1 MKLQKEWID
10 FLREQYPHGSRI
22 RLREMKDPYH
32 PMEPG
37 TMGTLDCID
46 DVGTFHV
53 KWDNGSGLGLVIGED
68 SFTVLPPE
76 THLLK
81 LYMPMTVDCYEKN
94 EWGDT
99 EDEPTELDNH
109 TAVKFVDNIAA
120 ALLRERLSTET
131 ERGLMHYY
139 DKNDNVEQKVKSCDF
154 TAEVRNGRLWGV
166 AECQVTGELTPK
178 ELYTLKEYISGQA
191 SDGFGEGFEQREIK
205 VGDRELYAHLWSDED
220 NWNIR
225 TEQECFVPK
234 LAEGLPE
241 LCFSTLPDTGALIC
255 IKRGERGYYK
265 SDWSTD
271 SREKNQELADYN
283 NERLGVTAA
292 QRQAMECGSMHGW
305 NVPGA
310 DPKAYEPEGPKMGG
324 MTLA

>member
-1 MKLQKEWID
+1 MKLQKEWIN

-22 RLREMKDPYH
+22 CLRQMKDPYH

-109 TAVKFVDNIAA
+109 TATGYADHIVA
-120 ALLRERLSTET
+120 ALMRERLSTET
-131 ERGLMHYY
+131 ERGLMYYY
-139 DKNDNVEQKVKSCDF
+139 DKNDSVEQKVKSCDF

-205 VGDRELYAHLWSDED
+205 VGDCELYAHLWSSED
-220 NWNIR
+220 SWSIR
-225 TEQECFVPK
+225 TEQECFVQK

-241 LCFSTLPDTGALIC
+241 LCFSMLPGTGDLIC
-255 IKRGERGYYK
+255 IKRGESGYYK
-265 SDWSTD
+265 SDWSTE

>member
-81 LYMPMTVDCYEKN
+81 LYMPMTMDCYEKN

-99 EDEPTELDNH
+99 ENEPTELDNH
-109 TAVKFVDNIAA
+109 TAAGYADHIVA
-120 ALLRERLSTET
+120 ALMRERQSTET

-139 DKNDNVEQKVKSCDF
+139 DKNDSVEQKVKSCDSPSRCG
-154 TAEVRNGRLWGV
+154 TAGSGAWRNVR
-166 AECQVTGELTPK
+166 
-178 ELYTLKEYISGQA
+178 
-191 SDGFGEGFEQREIK
+191 
-205 VGDRELYAHLWSDED
+205 
-220 NWNIR
+220 
-225 TEQECFVPK
+225 
-234 LAEGLPE
+234 
-241 LCFSTLPDTGALIC
+241 
-255 IKRGERGYYK
+255 
-265 SDWSTD
+265 
-271 SREKNQELADYN
+271 
-283 NERLGVTAA
+283 
-292 QRQAMECGSMHGW
+292 
-305 NVPGA
+305 
-310 DPKAYEPEGPKMGG
+310 
-324 MTLA
+324 

>member
-1 MKLQKEWID
+1 MKLQKKWIN

-22 RLREMKDPYH
+22 RLREMKDQYH

-81 LYMPMTVDCYEKN
+81 LYMPMTMDCYEKN

-109 TAVKFVDNIAA
+109 TAAGYADHIVA
-120 ALLRERLSTET
+120 ALMRERLSNET
-131 ERGLMHYY
+131 ERGLMYYY
-139 DKNDNVEQKVKSCDF
+139 DKNDSMEQKVKSCDF

-166 AECQVTGELTPK
+166 AECQVTGKLTPK

-205 VGDRELYAHLWSDED
+205 VGDRELYAHLWSSED
-220 NWNIR
+220 SWSIR
-225 TEQECFVPK
+225 TEQECFVQK

-241 LCFSTLPDTGALIC
+241 LCFSTLPGTGDLIC
-255 IKRGERGYYK
+255 IKRGESGYYK

-283 NERLGVTAA
+283 NERLGVTAS

-310 DPKAYEPEGPKMGG
+310 DPKAYEPEGPRIGG

>member
-32 PMEPG
+32 SMEPG

-81 LYMPMTVDCYEKN
+81 LYMPMAMDCYEKN

-109 TAVKFVDNIAA
+109 TAAGYADHIVA
-120 ALLRERLSTET
+120 ALMRERLSTET
-131 ERGLMHYY
+131 ERGLMYYY
-139 DKNDNVEQKVKSCDF
+139 DKNDSVEQKVKSCDF

-205 VGDRELYAHLWSDED
+205 VGDRELYAHLWSSED
-220 NWNIR
+220 SWSIR
-225 TEQECFVPK
+225 TEQECFVQK

-241 LCFSTLPDTGALIC
+241 LCFSTLPGTGDLIC
-255 IKRGERGYYK
+255 IKRGESGYYK

>member
-1 MKLQKEWID
+1 MKLQKEWIN

-81 LYMPMTVDCYEKN
+81 LYMPMTMDCYEKN

-99 EDEPTELDNH
+99 ENEPTELDNH
-109 TAVKFVDNIAA
+109 TAAGYADHIVA
-120 ALLRERLSTET
+120 ALMRERLSTET

-139 DKNDNVEQKVKSCDF
+139 DKNDSVEQKVKSCDF
-154 TAEVRNGRLWGV
+154 TVEVRNGRLWGV

-205 VGDRELYAHLWSDED
+205 VGDRELYAHLWSSED
-220 NWNIR
+220 SWSIR
-225 TEQECFVPK
+225 TEQECFVQK

-241 LCFSTLPDTGALIC
+241 LCFSTLPGTG
-255 IKRGERGYYK
+255 
-265 SDWSTD
+265 D
-271 SREKNQELADYN
+271 
-283 NERLGVTAA
+283 LGQLYSGDDRAT
-292 QRQAMECGSMHGW
+292 C
-305 NVPGA
+305 
-310 DPKAYEPEGPKMGG
+310 
-324 MTLA
+324 

>member
-1 MKLQKEWID
+1 MKLQKEWIN

-109 TAVKFVDNIAA
+109 MAAGYTDHIVA
-120 ALLRERLSTET
+120 ALMRERLSTET
-131 ERGLMHYY
+131 ERGLMYY
-139 DKNDNVEQKVKSCDF
+139 YGKNDSVEQKVKSCDF

-166 AECQVTGELTPK
+166 AECQVAGELTPK
-178 ELYTLKEYISGQA
+178 ELYTLKEYISGLA
-191 SDGFGEGFEQREIK
+191 SDGFGEGLEQREIK
-205 VGDRELYAHLWSDED
+205 VGDRELYAHLWSSED
-220 NWNIR
+220 SWSIR
-225 TEQECFVPK
+225 TEQECFTQK

-255 IKRGERGYYK
+255 IKRGESGYYNVCDK
-265 SDWSTD
+265 LKFP
-271 SREKNQELADYN
+271 KNRN
-283 NERLGVTAA
+283 RI
-292 QRQAMECGSMHGW
+292 
-305 NVPGA
+305 P
-310 DPKAYEPEGPKMGG
+310 
-324 MTLA
+324 

>member
-22 RLREMKDPYH
+22 RLREIKDPYH

-109 TAVKFVDNIAA
+109 TATGYADHIVT
-120 ALLRERLSTET
+120 ALMRERLSTET
-131 ERGLMHYY
+131 ERGLMHHY
-139 DKNDNVEQKVKSCDF
+139 DKNDSVEQKVKSCDF

-205 VGDRELYAHLWSDED
+205 VGDCELYAHLWSSKDS
-220 NWNIR
+220 WYIR

-234 LAEGLPE
+234 LTEGLPE
-241 LCFSTLPDTGALIC
+241 LCFSTLPGTGDLIC
-255 IKRGERGYYK
+255 IKRGESGYYK

-271 SREKNQELADYN
+271 SREENQELAEYN
-283 NERLGVTAA
+283 NQRLGVTAA
-292 QRQAMECGSMHGW
+292 QRQAMECGSIAGW
-305 NVPGA
+305 SVPGA

>member
-1 MKLQKEWID
+1 MKLQKEWIN

-32 PMEPG
+32 SMEPG

-81 LYMPMTVDCYEKN
+81 LYMPMTMDCYEKN

-99 EDEPTELDNH
+99 EDGPTKLDNH
-109 TAVKFVDNIAA
+109 TAAGYADHIVA
-120 ALLRERLSTET
+120 ALMRERLSTET
-131 ERGLMHYY
+131 ERGLMYYY
-139 DKNDNVEQKVKSCDF
+139 DKNDSVEQKVKSCDF

-205 VGDRELYAHLWSDED
+205 VGDRELYAHLWSSED
-220 NWNIR
+220 SWAIR
-225 TEQECFVPK
+225 TEQECFVQK

-241 LCFSTLPDTGALIC
+241 LCFSTLPGTGDLIC
-255 IKRGERGYYK
+255 IKRGESGYYK
-265 SDWSTD
+265 SDWSTG

-310 DPKAYEPEGPKMGG
+310 DPKAYELEGPKMGG

>member
-1 MKLQKEWID
+1 MKLQKEWIN

-81 LYMPMTVDCYEKN
+81 LYMPMTMDCYEKN

-109 TAVKFVDNIAA
+109 TAAGYADHIVA
-120 ALLRERLSTET
+120 ALMRERLSTET
-131 ERGLMHYY
+131 ERGLMYYY
-139 DKNDNVEQKVKSCDF
+139 DKNDSVEQKVKSCDF

-205 VGDRELYAHLWSDED
+205 VGDRELYAHLWSSKDS
-220 NWNIR
+220 WYIR

-234 LAEGLPE
+234 LTEGLPE
-241 LCFSTLPDTGALIC
+241 LCFSTLPGTGDLIC
-255 IKRGERGYYK
+255 IKRGESGYYK

-271 SREKNQELADYN
+271 SREENQELADYN

>member
-1 MKLQKEWID
+1 
-10 FLREQYPHGSRI
+10 
-22 RLREMKDPYH
+22 
-32 PMEPG
+32 
-37 TMGTLDCID
+37 
-46 DVGTFHV
+46 
-53 KWDNGSGLGLVIGED
+53 
-68 SFTVLPPE
+68 
-76 THLLK
+76 
-81 LYMPMTVDCYEKN
+81 MTVDCYGKN

-109 TAVKFVDNIAA
+109 TATGYADHIVA
-120 ALLRERLSTET
+120 ALMRERLSTET

-139 DKNDNVEQKVKSCDF
+139 DKNDSVEQKVKSCDF
-154 TAEVRNGRLWGV
+154 TAEVRDGRLWGV

-205 VGDRELYAHLWSDED
+205 VGDRELYAHLWSSKDS
-220 NWNIR
+220 WYIR
-225 TEQECFVPK
+225 TEQECFAQK

-241 LCFSTLPDTGALIC
+241 LCFSTLPSTGDLIC
-255 IKRGERGYYK
+255 IKRGESGYYK

-271 SREKNQELADYN
+271 SREENQELANYN

-310 DPKAYEPEGPKMGG
+310 NPKAYEPEGPKMGG

>member
-1 MKLQKEWID
+1 MAISNEWLS
-10 FLREQYPHGSRI
+10 FLRDQFPVGSRI
-22 RLREMKDPYH
+22 KLREMKDPYH

-37 TMGTLDCID
+37 TMGMLDCID

-99 EDEPTELDNH
+99 EDEPTVLDNH
-109 TAVKFVDNIAA
+109 TAAGYADHIVA
-120 ALLRERLSTET
+120 ALMRERLSTET

-139 DKNDNVEQKVKSCDF
+139 DKYDSVEQKVKSCDF

-191 SDGFGEGFEQREIK
+191 SDGNDK
-205 VGDRELYAHLWSDED
+205 CLL
-220 NWNIR
+220 
-225 TEQECFVPK
+225 
-234 LAEGLPE
+234 
-241 LCFSTLPDTGALIC
+241 
-255 IKRGERGYYK
+255 
-265 SDWSTD
+265 
-271 SREKNQELADYN
+271 
-283 NERLGVTAA
+283 
-292 QRQAMECGSMHGW
+292 M
-305 NVPGA
+305 
-310 DPKAYEPEGPKMGG
+310 
-324 MTLA
+324 

>member
-81 LYMPMTVDCYEKN
+81 LYMPMTMDCYEKN

-109 TAVKFVDNIAA
+109 TAAGYADHIVA
-120 ALLRERLSTET
+120 ALMRERLSTET

-139 DKNDNVEQKVKSCDF
+139 DKNDSVEQKVKSCDF
-154 TAEVRNGRLWGV
+154 TVEVRNGRLWGV

-191 SDGFGEGFEQREIK
+191 SDGFGEGFEQHAIK
-205 VGDRELYAHLWSDED
+205 FGDGEMYAHLWSC
-220 NWNIR
+220 NNSWSIQ
-225 TEQECFVPK
+225 TEQEQ
-234 LAEGLPE
+234 
-241 LCFSTLPDTGALIC
+241 FSP
-255 IKRGERGYYK
+255 
-265 SDWSTD
+265 
-271 SREKNQELADYN
+271 
-283 NERLGVTAA
+283 V
-292 QRQAMECGSMHGW
+292 H
-305 NVPGA
+305 VPGA
-310 DPKAYEPEGPKMGG
+310 DPKADDQAPQMGG
-324 MTLA
+324 MTLG